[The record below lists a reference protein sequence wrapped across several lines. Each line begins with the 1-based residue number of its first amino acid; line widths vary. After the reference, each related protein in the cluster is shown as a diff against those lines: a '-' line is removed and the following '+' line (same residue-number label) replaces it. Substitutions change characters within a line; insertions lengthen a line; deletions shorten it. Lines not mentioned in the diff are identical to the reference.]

1 MAVKRNVSE
10 KYFSEA
16 ITELKADL
24 KEWLSLQIK
33 DSINSLRETIIDNLV
48 KENQRLKK
56 KITFLTEEVDVL
68 YDKMHEVEL
77 GLNDQQQRSRRR
89 NIEICGITNDVS
101 DESLEEITMYR
112 MNHWKR

>member
-1 MAVKRNVSE
+1 MAGKRNVSE

-24 KEWLSLQIK
+24 KESLSLQIK

-56 KITFLTEEVDVL
+56 KNYF
-68 YDKMHEVEL
+68 
-77 GLNDQQQRSRRR
+77 S
-89 NIEICGITNDVS
+89 
-101 DESLEEITMYR
+101 YR
-112 MNHWKR
+112 GGRCFIR